1 MSNSIP
7 VPSSAGRR
15 DSDQVARLRQLAGL
29 LDSAVGIPG
38 TKVRFGVD
46 SLLGLVPGVGDLVGG
61 VLSVFIVISAARLGA
76 SPALVARMLG
86 NIAVDTAIGTVPVL
100 GDLFDVGWKANLR
113 NVSLIEEHVGNPDR
127 LRRRSRWLVLGVALA
142 GAAILVASIA
152 ALMWALNRLGRTAG

>member
-1 MSNSIP
+1 LSNSIP

-15 DSDQVARLRQLAGL
+15 DSDQVARLRQLASL

-76 SPALVARMLG
+76 SPSLVARMLG
-86 NIAVDTAIGTVPVL
+86 NIAIDTAVGTVPLL

-113 NVSLIEEHVGNPDR
+113 NVALIEEHVENPHR
-127 LRRRSRWLVLGVALA
+127 LRRRSRWLMAGAALA

-152 ALMWALNRLGRTAG
+152 ALMWALNRLGGTAG

>member
-1 MSNSIP
+1 M
-7 VPSSAGRR
+7 PSSAGRR

-29 LDSAVGIPG
+29 LDAAVGIPG
-38 TKVRFGVD
+38 TKVRFGLD

-76 SPALVARMLG
+76 SPSLVARMLG
-86 NIAVDTAIGTVPVL
+86 NIAVDTAIGTVPLL

-113 NVSLIEEHVGNPDR
+113 NVALIEEHVDNPHR
-127 LRRRSRWLVLGVALA
+127 LRRRSRWLMAGVALA

-152 ALMWALNRLGRTAG
+152 ALMWALSRLGSTAG

>member
-1 MSNSIP
+1 LSNSIP

-29 LDSAVGIPG
+29 LDAAVGIPG
-38 TKVRFGVD
+38 TKVRFGLD
-46 SLLGLVPGVGDLVGG
+46 SVLGLVPGVGDLVGG

-86 NIAVDTAIGTVPVL
+86 NIAVDTAIGTVPLL

-113 NVSLIEEHVGNPDR
+113 NVALIEEHVENPHR
-127 LRRRSRWLVLGVALA
+127 LRRRSRWLMAGVALA

-152 ALMWALNRLGRTAG
+152 ALMWALNRLGSTAG